1 MAGLFGAL
9 DCFVGALFAVLP
21 FPLEWEEDVFA
32 GAAFFFTGAFG
43 CGFLAVGP
51 LTAAFFAATF
61 AGAFFFTGSL
71 VLGLL
76 AAFFFFGA
84 ELFTTRILAA
94 GRAVVPLLADF
105 LATGFVVRF
114 EVTDRSVPFFLGAA
128 FLPVFFPLATGA
140 FFVSPF
146 DLLVA
151 ALFFVAFTFPF
162 LDDPP
167 VEALT
172 AFVGLMPEVLF
183 FLAIV
188 YSKGKGARKG
198 KQIPLPC
205 KSTTSF
211 TETSPCYIRGPK

>member
-1 MAGLFGAL
+1 MAGFFGAL
-9 DCFVGALFAVLP
+9 GCFVGALFAVLL
-21 FPLEWEEDVFA
+21 FPLEREEDVFA
-32 GAAFFFTGAFG
+32 GAAFFFTTAFG

-51 LTAAFFAATF
+51 LAAACFAATF
-61 AGAFFFTGSL
+61 AGAFFFTGR
-71 VLGLL
+71 VAFDL
-76 AAFFFFGA
+76 AAVFFFGA

-114 EVTDRSVPFFLGAA
+114 EVTDRSVPFFLGAS
-128 FLPVFFPLATGA
+128 FLPVIFPLATGA
-140 FFVSPF
+140 FFTSPF
-146 DLLVA
+146 DFLVA
-151 ALFFVAFTFPF
+151 APFLVAFTFPF

-172 AFVGLMPEVLF
+172 AFVGLIPEVLF

-205 KSTTSF
+205 KSMTSF